1 MRVRGVSD
9 LLAGLLFAAF
19 GAAALYVGRDYAMGT
34 AMRMGPGYFPAILG
48 GLLVIVGL
56 VLAARAFVVP
66 GERPQNFAF
75 VPLLLVLGSVALFS
89 LTVERAGIVIAVLL
103 VIFVS
108 SLASGALR
116 WKELLI
122 LGVIMC
128 ALAVGAFTK
137 ALGLPFKIFPA

>member
-66 GERPQNFAF
+66 GERPHNFAF

-89 LTVERAGIVIAVLL
+89 LTVERAGILIAVLL

-116 WKELLI
+116 WRELLI

>member
-34 AMRMGPGYFPAILG
+34 PMRMGPGYFPAILG

-137 ALGLPFKIFPA
+137 DLGLPFKIFPA

>member
-66 GERPQNFAF
+66 GERPHNFAF